1 MQPQEESASVQ
12 LLSHLDAA
20 YNLARWLMRDDH
32 DAEDVV
38 QEAYTRAY
46 HRFSTFKGGNGR
58 AWLLTIVRNCSY
70 DFLKRSGTRSQ
81 DTPFDEE
88 VHTLSTTNACDPEV
102 ALLRDERA
110 EFVRNAL
117 MNLPPEHREILILRE
132 MEDLSYSEIA
142 STMGV
147 PLGTVMSRLSRA
159 RDGLK
164 QSLALRVEF
173 QRTYTGQTSILN
185 DPKGV
190 N

>member
-1 MQPQEESASVQ
+1 
-12 LLSHLDAA
+12 
-20 YNLARWLMRDDH
+20 
-32 DAEDVV
+32 
-38 QEAYTRAY
+38 
-46 HRFSTFKGGNGR
+46 
-58 AWLLTIVRNCSY
+58 
-70 DFLKRSGTRSQ
+70 
-81 DTPFDEE
+81 
-88 VHTLSTTNACDPEV
+88 
-102 ALLRDERA
+102 
-110 EFVRNAL
+110 
-117 MNLPPEHREILILRE
+117 